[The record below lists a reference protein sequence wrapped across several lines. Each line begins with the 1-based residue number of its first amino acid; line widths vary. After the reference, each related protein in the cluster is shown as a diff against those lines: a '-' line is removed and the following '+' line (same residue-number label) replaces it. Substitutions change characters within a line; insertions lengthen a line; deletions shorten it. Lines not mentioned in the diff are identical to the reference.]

1 MKILK
6 AIGNTVEQIVKY
18 LNKFIWSLCY
28 YFYLGLSLFIPG
40 FIKKRI
46 TLKKKLDKRLANQ
59 ELIMIVTLYVVT
71 FVTILRFLLPASV
84 TYKEDISFTSINT
97 NESETTESD
106 DNSSPNN
113 TNTDPNTNVTV
124 TDNYRKYLS
133 YDFYNLNFVELQAT
147 NPDVVAFIRVEGTNI
162 NYPVVKTTDN
172 SYYLDH
178 SIDKSYNTKGWIYA
192 DYRNDFNNL
201 SNTNN
206 LIIYGH
212 HILNETMF
220 GTLDNILTSKETN
233 LKIYL
238 KTPANLYTYQIF
250 SSYQIEPEI
259 TYLQTD
265 FLNEERYLEFLNTLK
280 SRSNKDYQ
288 QLLYST
294 DKIITLS
301 TCSLDN
307 TERIVVH
314 GKLLSI
320 N

>member
-1 MKILK
+1 MRILK
-6 AIGNTVEQIVKY
+6 AIGNTVEQIVKCI
-18 LNKFIWSLCY
+18 NKFIWSLCY

-40 FIKKRI
+40 FIKKRLS
-46 TLKKKLDKRLANQ
+46 LKNKLEKRLANQ

-71 FVTILRFLLPASV
+71 FVTILRFLLPASIN
-84 TYKEDISFTSINT
+84 YKKDDPFTFINT
-97 NESETTESD
+97 NESEITENI
-106 DNSSPNN
+106 DNSSQSSSN
-113 TNTDPNTNVTV
+113 TNDNITS

-133 YDFYNLNFVELQAT
+133 YDFNNLNFTELQAT
-147 NPDVVAFIRVEGTNI
+147 NPDVVAFINVEGTNI

-178 SIDKSYNTKGWIYA
+178 SIDKSYNTKGWIFA
-192 DYRNDFNNL
+192 DYRNDFNDL
-201 SNTNN
+201 TNTNN

-212 HILNETMF
+212 HILNKTMF
-220 GTLDNILTSKETN
+220 GTLDNILTSSNNN

-238 KTPANLYTYQIF
+238 RTSTTLYTYQVF

-265 FLNEERYLEFLNTLK
+265 FLNEEKYLEFLTTLEN
-280 SRSNKDYQ
+280 RSNKNYHQ
-288 QLLYST
+288 SLNST

>member
-1 MKILK
+1 MKVLK
-6 AIGNTVEQIVKY
+6 VIGNTVEQVVTC
-18 LNKFIWSLCY
+18 LNKVIWSLCY
-28 YFYLGLSLFIPG
+28 YFYLGLSLLIPG
-40 FIKKRI
+40 LFKKRV

-71 FVTILRFLLPASV
+71 FVTILRFILPVSV
-84 TYKEDISFTSINT
+84 TYKEDIPFTSINI
-97 NESETTESD
+97 NENKIPESD
-106 DNSSPNN
+106 DSSLQSN
-113 TNTDPNTNVTV
+113 TNSDNNVV
-124 TDNYRKYLS
+124 ISDNYRKYLS
-133 YDFYNLNFVELQAT
+133 YDFYNLNFTELQAT

-178 SIDKSYNTKGWIYA
+178 SIDKSCNTKGWIYA